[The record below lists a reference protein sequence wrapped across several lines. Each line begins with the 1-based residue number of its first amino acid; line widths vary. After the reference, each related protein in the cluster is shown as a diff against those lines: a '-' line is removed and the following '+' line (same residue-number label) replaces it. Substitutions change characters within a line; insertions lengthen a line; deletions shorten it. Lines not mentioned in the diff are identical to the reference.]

1 MQAPHALVMRD
12 GKLQSIDAKMLVP
25 GDLVKLDTG
34 DCVPADIRL
43 TKIESVALQVSQA
56 SLTGESVNVS
66 KGQNPLGEDAS
77 MLQDQKNIVFSST
90 DVKQG
95 MAWGVVAYTGGN
107 TAIGSVHEEVQKAK
121 EDEEDTPLKK

>member
-1 MQAPHALVMRD
+1 VE
-12 GKLQSIDAKMLVP
+12 S
-25 GDLVKLDTG
+25 G
-34 DCVPADIRL
+34 DCVPADVRL
-43 TKIESVALQVSQA
+43 TRIDSVSLQVSQA

-66 KGQNPLGEDAS
+66 KTVKTLPESAA
-77 MLQDQKNIVFSST
+77 MLQDQKNLVFSST

-95 MAWGVVAYTGGN
+95 LAWGVVAYTGGN